1 MNNDS
6 FQDSLFEDPLG
17 LRFRHCREKQR
28 MSLESV
34 AQQIKLP
41 VAILEA
47 IEREDWSRLGAPIFV
62 RSYVGSYAKFL
73 GLPASLA
80 DEVVRGKPVPALVH
94 VGAPPARRS
103 YDRSVMSLAYVAMTV
118 AILGSVVALAMY
130 YQGPRRD
137 AEVLPPDAT
146 ATYAG
151 SEALPAPGVA
161 PAPVTASL
169 APPLGAVADAAAAA
183 AGVAPGPAAAA
194 SATATGASASE
205 VVLRFRGESW
215 VDIVD
220 RNGAH
225 IERGLVPA
233 GAERRYAGGS
243 LAEVTLGDS
252 TAVDVSSGGVV
263 VDLAPF
269 REAKVAHFTVSSE
282 GRIGTSATD

>member
-1 MNNDS
+1 MNNES

-17 LRFRHCREKQR
+17 LKFRHCREKQR

-73 GLPASLA
+73 GLPATLA
-80 DEVVRGKPVPALVH
+80 DDVVRGKPAPALVQ

-103 YDRSVMSLAYVAMTV
+103 FDRSVMSLAYVAMTV
-118 AILGSVVALAMY
+118 VILGSVVALAMY
-130 YQGPRRD
+130 YQGPRRS

-151 SEALPAPGVA
+151 SEALPQPVA
-161 PAPVTASL
+161 AQAPVTASI
-169 APPLGAVADAAAAA
+169 APPLDAATAAA
-183 AGVAPGPAAAA
+183 SQALAGATTPAAAL
-194 SATATGASASE
+194 GSE
-205 VVLRFRGESW
+205 IVIRFRGESW

-220 RNGAH
+220 RKGAH

-233 GAERRYAGGS
+233 GAERRYADGS
-243 LAEVTLGDS
+243 LAEVTLGNS
-252 TAVDVSSGGVV
+252 SAVDVVSGGVA
-263 VDLAPF
+263 VDLSPY
-269 REAKVAHFTVSSE
+269 REANVAHFTVSSE
-282 GRIGTSATD
+282 GRIGASTSD

>member
-1 MNNDS
+1 MSNDS
-6 FQDSLFEDPLG
+6 FQDSLFDDPIG

-34 AQQIKLP
+34 AQQLKLP
-41 VAILEA
+41 VAVLEA
-47 IEREDWSRLGAPIFV
+47 IEREDWARLGAPIFV

-80 DEVVRGKPVPALVH
+80 DEVVRGKPVPALVQ

-103 YDRSVMSLAYVAMTV
+103 FDRSVMSLAYVAMTV
-118 AILGSVVALAMY
+118 VILGSVVALTMY
-130 YQGPRRD
+130 YQGTHRTSAD
-137 AEVLPPDAT
+137 VLPPDAT

-151 SEALPAPGVA
+151 AEALPTPAAPQA
-161 PAPVTASL
+161 APVTASL
-169 APPLGAVADAAAAA
+169 APPITEAAN
-183 AGVAPGPAAAA
+183 AA
-194 SATATGASASE
+194 SAAATGTAGE

-220 RNGAH
+220 RKGAH

-233 GAERRYAGGS
+233 GTERRYSDGN

-252 TAVDVSSGGVV
+252 TAVDVIASGSV
-263 VDLAPF
+263 VDLTPY
-269 REAKVAHFTVSSE
+269 REAKVAHFTVSSD
-282 GRIGTSATD
+282 GRIGGSSD

>member
-1 MNNDS
+1 MNTES

-17 LRFRHCREKQR
+17 LKFRHCREKQR

-41 VAILEA
+41 VAVLEA

-73 GLPASLA
+73 GLPATLA
-80 DEVVRGKPVPALVH
+80 DDVVRGKPAPALVH

-103 YDRSVMSLAYVAMTV
+103 FDRSVMSLAYVAMTV
-118 AILGSVVALAMY
+118 VILGSVVALAMY
-130 YQGPRRD
+130 YKGPRRS

-151 SEALPAPGVA
+151 SEALPQPAA
-161 PAPVTASL
+161 AQAPVTASIT
-169 APPLGAVADAAAAA
+169 PPLDAVAADASQAL
-183 AGVAPGPAAAA
+183 AGATAPAAV
-194 SATATGASASE
+194 GSE
-205 VVLRFRGESW
+205 IVIRFRGESW

-220 RNGAH
+220 RKGAH

-233 GAERRYAGGS
+233 GAERRYADGS
-243 LAEVTLGDS
+243 LAEVTLGNS
-252 TAVDVSSGGVV
+252 SAVDVSSGGVA
-263 VDLAPF
+263 VDLSPY

-282 GRIGTSATD
+282 GRI